1 MTNLSNY
8 YETMSRFLFLLIYFH
23 HVSDCSY
30 ADIRS
35 LIPDR
40 GSGYIRNYRFGM
52 FEDQMKTTEI
62 TREEL
67 LITAKLRQLQ
77 KLIRM
82 KGKHYMLR
90 HIQIL
95 CTFLIS
101 FKFQYTY

>member
-8 YETMSRFLFLLIYFH
+8 YETMSRFLFLLIYFR
-23 HVSDCSY
+23 HVSDCSEI
-30 ADIRS
+30 DIRS
-35 LIPDR
+35 R
-40 GSGYIRNYRFGM
+40 GDSGYIGNYRFGM
-52 FEDQMKTTEI
+52 FEDQMKTIEI

-95 CTFLIS
+95 CTFL
-101 FKFQYTY
+101 KFFF